1 MLADAGTSTRT
12 LLDASMTGSTGAARI
27 GREAVEGRA
36 GEGGREFTR
45 MLDGFFG
52 PAQGVQT
59 TQAGIRSS
67 TAGARSAAYDAA
79 YATPIDYSARAG
91 LRLESLW
98 RRVPESVRARASRLM
113 QVQGDACTQ
122 MIMNELLQEERGE
135 RVPLRRF
142 GGGGADGVMTVPRE
156 SGS

>member
-1 MLADAGTSTRT
+1 MHRGMEILMSRMDSHPEEFDITFQHLS
-12 LLDASMTGSTGAARI
+12 ASRWRFVLKPLI
-27 GREAVEGRA
+27 DRCEAVASKEPC
-36 GEGGREFTR
+36 F
-45 MLDGFFG
+45 LLGFLSDQEVSDVF
-52 PAQGVQT
+52 AK
-59 TQAGIRSS
+59 
-67 TAGARSAAYDAA
+67 
-79 YATPIDYSARAG
+79 
-91 LRLESLW
+91 
-98 RRVPESVRARASRLM
+98 LM